1 MFRHRWTEGNSGV
14 STNKKEDHDDSTA
27 SSAYE
32 IVEEEI
38 LETLSFNGDDLAL
51 AGEVEIEIEEE
62 VLETSRLEDDTEGEY
77 EERSVYTEF
86 EGMNGSGMLSLTE
99 VEVDEADA
107 DLIYQT
113 MIANCDLVDEEEVTV
128 GDESSVEEVT
138 LHEEEDD
145 LALLESQFSS
155 DVQITEAKASSSDG
169 RRKPPGRAP
178 ASNYEAEE
186 EDNDTASAEECREA
200 IDYILRQ
207 ERAVAKMILTE
218 EQAEK
223 MVNLPTNV
231 MKIIVDH
238 MELCDNNDSPID
250 WDFLLK
256 IVMPFC
262 NQGGG
267 DDESSDEEEQAGAC
281 TCGMPHE
288 GLFCPQA
295 K

>member
-1 MFRHRWTEGNSGV
+1 MFRHRWTEGNSGG
-14 STNKKEDHDDSTA
+14 TNKKEDHDDSTA

-32 IVEEEI
+32 VVEEEV
-38 LETLSFNGDDLAL
+38 LETLSDYGDDLAL

-62 VLETSRLEDDTEGEY
+62 VLETSRLYGISEEGDGEDEDTEGEY

-86 EGMNGSGMLSLTE
+86 EGMNGSGLLSLTE

-138 LHEEEDD
+138 LHEDEDD
-145 LALLESQFSS
+145 LALLESQFISN
-155 DVQITEAKASSSDG
+155 VQITEAKAASSSDG

-178 ASNYEAEE
+178 LSNYETEE
-186 EDNDTASAEECREA
+186 EDDDTASAEECREA

-262 NQGGG
+262 NQGGA
-267 DDESSDEEEQAGAC
+267 DDDSSDEEEQGAC
-281 TCGMPHE
+281 KCG
-288 GLFCPQA
+288 
-295 K
+295 